1 MTTRRIAAI
10 VTGRVQGVA
19 YRASTIFE
27 ARRLGVTGWVRNRAD
42 GGVELEAQGSAEQ
55 IDALIAWCQI
65 GPPAAK
71 VAHVAVHDVAV
82 RDDERG
88 FELGAE

>member
-27 ARRLGVTGWVRNRAD
+27 ARRIGVTGWVRNRAD
-42 GGVELEAQGSAEQ
+42 GSVELEAQGTPAQ
-55 IDALIAWCQI
+55 IDALIAWCHV
-65 GPPAAK
+65 GPPAAQ
-71 VAHVAVHDVAV
+71 VANVAVSERDAVDGEAGFDVGV
-82 RDDERG
+82 E
-88 FELGAE
+88 